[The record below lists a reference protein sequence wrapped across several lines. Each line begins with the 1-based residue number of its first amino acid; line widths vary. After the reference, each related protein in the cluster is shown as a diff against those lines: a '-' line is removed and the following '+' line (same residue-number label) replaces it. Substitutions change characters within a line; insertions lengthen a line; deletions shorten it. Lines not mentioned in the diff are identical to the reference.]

1 MEDQIVKTEP
11 INSYTNS
18 NTSKYPKD
26 SLALPLITSNLSNSL
41 NRQNSLNKI
50 NKDKIG
56 QKRGF
61 KKVGN
66 KKRIVTA
73 RSSNQKRRFKISKD
87 LDLVYKL
94 NMEVDVDQIF
104 RDDLQLRKER
114 EKIDNSPD
122 IKARRL
128 NAYKH
133 SEKKTEKKMEVD
145 SKEKEKY
152 IEKEFKDE
160 LEQLER
166 IKKDC
171 NLINMQINEIR
182 EIIDEYKL
190 EINVFN
196 NYGDEMEKKY
206 LKEMKEKEKEKNKLE
221 LLNNLNNINNINNE
235 IAEQSNENE
244 DEEENNNNNNN
255 ENENDKG
262 VSLLKKNSKQD
273 KFDYLNNAFNNMR
286 RKKDER
292 LKYIKENIIIK
303 EEELKSLEEQQ
314 KKLIGQCKEKKTGI
328 YKLRQKLLNIY
339 HINLY
344 EGLNFRT
351 DGLAT
356 LIRSIWNLGVNVD
369 INYMPTYLDNLSID
383 YLFDRTKRLIEI
395 SKMRQIIDENE
406 KEFEAGMSQWKQ
418 MANLNE
424 DSKDSEGGT
433 NSNFFQ
439 TGVMEKYNYLD
450 KYPKSKQFME
460 EYNKKYFSKSD
471 KIEINLKQ
479 KNVFKSKNIP
489 YGLIEKYHKIEKLKY
504 LLKNLIE
511 QNDNKEKKEIQRLC
525 KEFLNNNYENKYQV
539 SVETMMGALCGEEKR
554 NEGLNLFAKYQREY
568 KEGKKLIQFH
578 KNLNRFGQK

>member
-1 MEDQIVKTEP
+1 MEEQIVKTDR
-11 INSYTNS
+11 INTYSNS
-18 NTSKYPKD
+18 NESKYPKD
-26 SLALPLITSNLSNSL
+26 ALSLPLITSNLSSEL

-50 NKDKIG
+50 DKNKIG

-61 KKVGN
+61 KKVGK

-73 RSSNQKRRFKISKD
+73 RSSNQKRRFKINKD

-104 RDDLQLRKER
+104 KDDLQLRKER

-122 IKARRL
+122 IMARRL

-133 SEKKTEKKMEVD
+133 GSDKKNEKKMEVD

-160 LEQLER
+160 LEVLEN

-171 NLINMQINEIR
+171 NIINMHINQIR
-182 EIIDEYKL
+182 ELIDEYKL
-190 EINVFN
+190 EINVYN

-206 LKEMKEKEKEKNKLE
+206 LKEVKEKEKEKNKLE
-221 LLNNLNNINNINNE
+221 LLNNINNINNE
-235 IAEQSNENE
+235 VLEQSNEN
-244 DEEENNNNNNN
+244 DEEEEGGNNKNNN
-255 ENENDKG
+255 ENDVGNMG
-262 VSLLKKNSKQD
+262 LPIKNSKQE
-273 KFDYLNNAFNNMR
+273 KYEYINNAFNMMR
-286 RKKDER
+286 RKKEER
-292 LKYIKENIIIK
+292 LKFIKESIIQK

-314 KKLIGQCKEKKTGI
+314 KKLIGKCKEKKNGI
-328 YKLRQKLLNIY
+328 YKLRQQLLNIY

-406 KEFEAGMSQWKQ
+406 KEFEAGLNQWKQ
-418 MANLNE
+418 MANVNE
-424 DSKDSEGGT
+424 NSKDSEGGT

-460 EYNKKYFSKSD
+460 DYNKKYFSKND

-479 KNVFKSKNIP
+479 KNVFKSRNIP
-489 YGLIEKYHKIEKLKY
+489 FALIDKYNKIEKLKY

-525 KEFLNNNYENKYQV
+525 KEFLNNDYEKKYQV
-539 SVETMMGALCGEEKR
+539 SVETIMGALCGEEKK
-554 NEGLNLFAKYQREY
+554 NEGINYFAKYQREY

-578 KNLNRFGQK
+578 KNFNRFAQK